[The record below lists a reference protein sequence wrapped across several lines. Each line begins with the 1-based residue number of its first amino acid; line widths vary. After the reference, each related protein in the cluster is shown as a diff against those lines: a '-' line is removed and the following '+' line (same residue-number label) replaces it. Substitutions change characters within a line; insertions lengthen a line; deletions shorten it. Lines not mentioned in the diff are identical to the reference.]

1 MISYVKA
8 RKIDGDGS
16 SGAFV
21 MGLGLKVRREGEI
34 DDSESRGELRGG
46 CVSKSS
52 RVGVTVGQGG
62 SDIKRV
68 KYIIR
73 RVVIV
78 MLTGWC
84 RGLRGSSEAYGRV
97 C

>member
-34 DDSESRGELRGG
+34 DASESRGELRGE
-46 CVSKSS
+46 CVYSFK
-52 RVGVTVGQGG
+52 VE
-62 SDIKRV
+62 
-68 KYIIR
+68 
-73 RVVIV
+73 VILALCPV
-78 MLTGWC
+78 ILLC
-84 RGLRGSSEAYGRV
+84 
-97 C
+97 

>member
-21 MGLGLKVRREGEI
+21 TGLGLKVRREGEI

-46 CVSKSS
+46 CVYSFK
-52 RVGVTVGQGG
+52 V
-62 SDIKRV
+62 
-68 KYIIR
+68 
-73 RVVIV
+73 
-78 MLTGWC
+78 
-84 RGLRGSSEAYGRV
+84 E
-97 C
+97 